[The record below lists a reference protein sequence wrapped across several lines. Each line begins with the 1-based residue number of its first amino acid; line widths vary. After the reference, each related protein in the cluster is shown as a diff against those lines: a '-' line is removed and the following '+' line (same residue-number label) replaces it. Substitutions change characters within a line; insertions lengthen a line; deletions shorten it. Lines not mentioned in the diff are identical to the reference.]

1 MNEETKKTNEEDRP
15 GEAGSEFSD
24 RLGRKRWFFSWTN
37 FSGSRTT
44 CLTFDGCTESE
55 AYEKALEMG
64 WKPIRWW
71 QWWRWMNDDNYHG
84 AA

>member
-1 MNEETKKTNEEDRP
+1 MDEKTKALGAELND
-15 GEAGSEFSD
+15 G
-24 RLGRKRWFFSWTN
+24 LGRKRWFFSWTN
-37 FSGSRTT
+37 FSGSETKCLILEDRTKT
-44 CLTFDGCTESE
+44 E
-55 AYEKALEMG
+55 AYKVAMAMG